1 MKLLLVLSVGAMAA
15 VPLLAPSPAQAL
27 TACASVTTTLTAAQS
42 CTIDDGGTTYSIS
55 LQTGTFPNA
64 FPSPS
69 TTTMFWWGDAI
80 KAGSAASAV
89 GKAFGDSFGH
99 TFTATIY
106 IGPLFAYSHNTTT
119 QTTQAKAYSTYS
131 GNILDFT
138 LTGTTIT

>member
-42 CTIDDGGTTYSIS
+42 CTIDDNGTTYSIS
-55 LQTGTFPNA
+55 LQTGSFPNA

-69 TTTMFWWGDAI
+69 STTMFWWGDAI

-89 GKAFGDSFGH
+89 GGAFGFSLHSLRVHF
-99 TFTATIY
+99 IL
-106 IGPLFAYSHNTTT
+106 GPCRLARSDPWCEIWCEMRLGGY
-119 QTTQAKAYSTYS
+119 
-131 GNILDFT
+131 L
-138 LTGTTIT
+138 